1 MVKFRSGE
9 YETVMIGYFD
19 AGNTRLKVWVC
30 NQAGAVLNS
39 AVVNHHGDPHEAIS
53 NLAARIKERPSIM
66 RGTTVLGPAL
76 EQALAEAVKS
86 VWGCTVEF
94 ARAQY
99 RQCGIVNA
107 YGSQYAT
114 LGTDRWLALL
124 GYGELPAERPHACVV
139 DCGTAVTVDILCMD
153 GVHKGGY
160 ILPGLCMMAAALQQ
174 NTSGVR
180 YDSLDQD
187 GVVPGK
193 STAEAVT
200 HGAMKSI
207 TALIDSTVMDSNADL
222 VLTGGDAL
230 RIAPFLKVPYRHEP
244 LLLLKGLQRYF
255 AEAGI
260 T

>member
-1 MVKFRSGE
+1 
-9 YETVMIGYFD
+9 MIGYFD
-19 AGNTRLKVWVC
+19 AGNTRLKMWVC
-30 NQAGAVLNS
+30 NSAGEVVNS
-39 AVVNHHGDPHEAIS
+39 AVVSHHGDLYEAIHH
-53 NLAARIKERPSIM
+53 LAARIKERPGSM
-66 RGTTVLGPAL
+66 RGTTVLGPTL
-76 EQALAEAVKS
+76 ERALAEAIKG
-86 VWGCTVEF
+86 VWGCTIEF
-94 ARAQY
+94 ARTQY
-99 RQCGIVNA
+99 RQCGVVNA

-124 GYGELPAERPHACVV
+124 GYGEIPAERTHACVV
-139 DCGTAVTVDILCMD
+139 DCGTAVTVDILCVD
-153 GVHKGGY
+153 GQHKGGY
-160 ILPGLCMMAAALQQ
+160 IVPGLTMMAAALQQ

-180 YDSLDQD
+180 FEALDQD

-193 STAEAVT
+193 STAEAVI

-207 TALIDSTVMDSNADL
+207 TALIDGTVMDSNADL

-230 RIAPFLKVPYRHEP
+230 RIAPFLHVPYRHEP